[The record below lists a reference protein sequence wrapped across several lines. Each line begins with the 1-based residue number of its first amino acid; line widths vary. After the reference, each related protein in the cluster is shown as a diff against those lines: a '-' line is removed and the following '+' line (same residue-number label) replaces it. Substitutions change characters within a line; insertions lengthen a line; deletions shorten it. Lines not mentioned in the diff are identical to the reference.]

1 MADVKSNSKFCAFFP
16 LDTNFHIRGDHHQP
30 TISKI
35 RQTYPPERL
44 EESTMSKK
52 LYWANALFSEA
63 DRNFNEVEVA
73 KVRAAGYSV
82 FLPQEA
88 FSGDADPTNEEIFRV
103 DTEEL
108 QSCDAIVAC
117 LDQFPID
124 SGVACEIGVA
134 YASRIPVI
142 GLYTDIRSRRK
153 GAGRMYKNQYVLGAI
168 EARGEIVYD
177 IDQLLETLP
186 KYI

>member
-1 MADVKSNSKFCAFFP
+1 M
-16 LDTNFHIRGDHHQP
+16 G
-30 TISKI
+30 
-35 RQTYPPERL
+35 
-44 EESTMSKK
+44 KK
-52 LYWANALFSEA
+52 LYWANALFSDA
-63 DRNFNEVEVA
+63 DRKFNEVEVA
-73 KVRAAGYSV
+73 KVRAAGYTV

-88 FSGDADPTNEEIFRV
+88 FSGDADPTNEEIFRI

-124 SGVACEIGVA
+124 TGVACEIGVA
-134 YASRIPVI
+134 YGSNIPVI

-168 EARGEIVYD
+168 EARGEVVYS
-177 IDQLLETLP
+177 IEQLLETLP
-186 KYI
+186 KYIKN

>member
-1 MADVKSNSKFCAFFP
+1 MVMDAGKMRK
-16 LDTNFHIRGDHHQP
+16 
-30 TISKI
+30 KI
-35 RQTYPPERL
+35 
-44 EESTMSKK
+44 
-52 LYWANALFSEA
+52 YWANALFSEA
-63 DRNFNEVEVA
+63 DRRYNEVEVA
-73 KVRAAGYSV
+73 IVRAAGYTV

-108 QSCDAIVAC
+108 QSCDAVVAC

-124 SGVACEIGVA
+124 TGVACEIGVA
-134 YASRIPVI
+134 YGLNIPVI

-168 EARGEIVYD
+168 EANGEIVHSTEM
-177 IDQLLETLP
+177 LLEVLP
-186 KYI
+186 KYTS

>member
-1 MADVKSNSKFCAFFP
+1 MDGKN
-16 LDTNFHIRGDHHQP
+16 LG
-30 TISKI
+30 
-35 RQTYPPERL
+35 
-44 EESTMSKK
+44 SKK
-52 LYWANALFSEA
+52 IYWANALFSEA
-63 DRNFNEVEVA
+63 DRKFNESSVER
-73 KVRAAGYSV
+73 VREAGYSV

-88 FSGDADPTNEEIFRV
+88 FSDDADPTNEEIFRI

-134 YASRIPVI
+134 YGSNIPVI
-142 GLYTDIRSRRK
+142 GLYTDIRSKRE

-168 EARGEIVYD
+168 EARGEVVYS
-177 IDQLLETLP
+177 IEQLLETLP

>member
-1 MADVKSNSKFCAFFP
+1 M
-16 LDTNFHIRGDHHQP
+16 G
-30 TISKI
+30 
-35 RQTYPPERL
+35 
-44 EESTMSKK
+44 KK

-63 DRNFNEVEVA
+63 DRAFNEVSVA
-73 KVRAAGYSV
+73 RMRSAGYIV

-88 FSGDADPTNEEIFRV
+88 FVKDADPTNEEIFRV

-108 QSCDAIVAC
+108 QSCDAVVAC

-134 YASRIPVI
+134 FASGIPVI
-142 GLYTDIRSRRK
+142 GLYTDIRRNRE

-168 EARGEIVYD
+168 EARGEIVSS
-177 IDQLLETLP
+177 IDELLKTLP

>member
-1 MADVKSNSKFCAFFP
+1 M
-16 LDTNFHIRGDHHQP
+16 G
-30 TISKI
+30 
-35 RQTYPPERL
+35 
-44 EESTMSKK
+44 KK
-52 LYWANALFSEA
+52 LYWAA
-63 DRNFNEVEVA
+63 DRKFNEVEVA
-73 KVRAAGYSV
+73 KVRAAGYTV

-88 FSGDADPTNEEIFRV
+88 FSGDADPTNEEIFRI

-108 QSCDAIVAC
+108 QSCDAVVAC

-134 YASRIPVI
+134 FGSNIPVI

-168 EARGEIVYD
+168 EAHGKIVYS
-177 IDQLLETLP
+177 IEEVYLNPNYKSSLSSAVLSLRLNPSGSSPSSFLRTIFQAAALFG
-186 KYI
+186 